1 MTSEPALSK
10 EETVTYSYLDKK
22 GRPTLTVRHADFVDQ
37 HRGGIVFLKYTLPG
51 SAATIKPIF
60 IATVIG
66 GIFLAIFSLSQL
78 DFTISQPP
86 KKKTN

>member
-1 MTSEPALSK
+1 M
-10 EETVTYSYLDKK
+10 
-22 GRPTLTVRHADFVDQ
+22 
-37 HRGGIVFLKYTLPG
+37 FLKYTLPG

-78 DFTISQPP
+78 DFTISQQS
-86 KKKTN
+86 KKKIN